1 LGNVLRKINR
11 ESEAIAAYQ
20 NARELYQSMGIDANV
35 QNCDNAIQEIEKS
48 LVNTSDTATVA
59 NPP

>member
-1 LGNVLRKINR
+1 LGNILRNINR
-11 ESEAIAAYQ
+11 EAEAIAAYQ
-20 NARELYQSMGIDANV
+20 NARELYQSMGLDANV
-35 QNCDNAIQEIEKS
+35 KNCDNAIQEIEKS